1 MSFTPTSKNFDQN
14 RNHIMK
20 NQTNPTHLTQ
30 QHNTWN
36 FIKNETL
43 TEQKLKESNISSLN
57 LIRNETLTE
66 PQTSKLEK
74 IILFI
79 HIHTYIHTYI
89 HIYREREYQG
99 VPRRDRAWRGDQ
111 RCWERRG
118 GALFS
123 SPWICFWFQNS
134 DSDQSIVCDS
144 NLIKSSSSS
153 FGFGF
158 VALLWEFWFRF
169 AVKEREWERELEV
182 LGEEVVWVS
191 LRFVIRWFV
200 RVWAF
205 KAQFDCSKNWAS
217 SMFSSYNGLN

>member
-1 MSFTPTSKNFDQN
+1 MKFHQKRNPNRTKTERIEYILFKFDQKRNPN
-14 RNHIMK
+14 RTTNFKTRK
-20 NQTNPTHLTQ
+20 NNPLYT
-30 QHNTWN
+30 
-36 FIKNETL
+36 
-43 TEQKLKESNISSLN
+43 
-57 LIRNETLTE
+57 
-66 PQTSKLEK
+66 
-74 IILFI
+74 
-79 HIHTYIHTYI
+79 HTYIHIY
-89 HIYREREYQG
+89 IYREREYQG

-144 NLIKSSSSS
+144 NLIKSSSSSSSSS

-217 SMFSSYNGLN
+217 LMFSSYNGLN